1 MSDSSPLPSP
11 KPNGGSVRSM
21 ATGLPPVSFRE
32 VNGRQKALVTS
43 VMERCQTL
51 KVRFERDLEDFKTD
65 DSADK
70 VSY

>member
-1 MSDSSPLPSP
+1 
-11 KPNGGSVRSM
+11 
-21 ATGLPPVSFRE
+21 
-32 VNGRQKALVTS
+32 
-43 VMERCQTL
+43 MERCQTL